1 MLIDA
6 SNVFN
11 TLNRKAALAN
21 SLNLCPSIATVL
33 INTYRSDPSLFING
47 QSIIAQ
53 ERMTQGGPL
62 AMTMYALGTFP
73 LIQQLKT
80 KVDIEQV
87 WYANASA
94 AGGNLMQLRGWWDML
109 TQLGSTFGYNANPT
123 KSSLVIKE
131 ELFAEAEKCFRDT
144 GP

>member
-1 MLIDA
+1 M
-6 SNVFN
+6 
-11 TLNRKAALAN
+11 
-21 SLNLCPSIATVL
+21 
-33 INTYRSDPSLFING
+33 SDPSLFING
-47 QSIIAQ
+47 QSVISR
-53 ERMTQGGPL
+53 ERMTQGDPL

-94 AGGNLMQLRGWWDML
+94 AGGILMQLLGWWDML
-109 TQLGSTFGYNANPT
+109 IQLGPAFGYNANPT

-144 GP
+144 GFKSFHQVKATWDQP